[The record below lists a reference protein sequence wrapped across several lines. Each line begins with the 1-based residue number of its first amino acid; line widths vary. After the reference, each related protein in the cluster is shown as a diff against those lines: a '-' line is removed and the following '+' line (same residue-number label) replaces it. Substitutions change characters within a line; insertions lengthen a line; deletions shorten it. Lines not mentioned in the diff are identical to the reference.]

1 MIQFTNVFMT
11 YPSGNKALQNINL
24 SIEKGEMVYISGRSG
39 AGKSTLLKLINL
51 IDRHARGQ
59 IIVNGQNL
67 ERITRKRIPIFR
79 RNIGFIFQNHRLL
92 DDRTIFDNVALPLI
106 IAGSNHQE
114 VKRRVQA
121 ALDKV
126 DLLSKINSYPMEL
139 SGGEQQRIGVA
150 RAVVNRPAILIADE
164 PTGNLDPMLSWE
176 MMKLFEQF
184 NQVGVT
190 VLIASHE
197 LDMIKHM
204 NKKIIILNKGR
215 ILDSNNE
222 NKEYEN
228 KRIECVCKKSSNIY
242 MYVLH

>member
-39 AGKSTLLKLINL
+39 AGKCTLLKLINL

-204 NKKIIILNKGR
+204 NKRIIILNKGR
-215 ILDSNNE
+215 ILNNDNTNE
-222 NKEYEN
+222 
-228 KRIECVCKKSSNIY
+228 
-242 MYVLH
+242 

>member
-1 MIQFTNVFMT
+1 MHYIKYSTVFIMSYFYINIGVKHFTEPDWF
-11 YPSGNKALQNINL
+11 LQIMPPYIPFHL
-24 SIEKGEMVYISGRSG
+24 EMVYISGRSG

-222 NKEYEN
+222 NKELLKN
-228 KRIECVCKKSSNIY
+228 
-242 MYVLH
+242 

>member
-204 NKKIIILNKGR
+204 NKRIIILNKGR

-222 NKEYEN
+222 NKELLKN
-228 KRIECVCKKSSNIY
+228 
-242 MYVLH
+242 

>member
-11 YPSGNKALQNINL
+11 YPSGNKALQDINL
-24 SIEKGEMVYISGRSG
+24 IIEKGEMVYISGRSG

-51 IDRHARGQ
+51 IDRHTRGQ
-59 IIVNGQNL
+59 IIVKGQNL
-67 ERITRKRIPIFR
+67 ERISRKRIPMFR
-79 RNIGFIFQNHRLL
+79 RNVGFIFQNHRLL

-106 IAGSNHQE
+106 ISGSNHQE

-204 NKKIIILNKGR
+204 NKRIIILNKGR
-215 ILDSNNE
+215 ILNNDCLLYTSDAADE
-222 NKEYEN
+222 
-228 KRIECVCKKSSNIY
+228 
-242 MYVLH
+242 

>member
-11 YPSGNKALQNINL
+11 YPSGNKALQDINL
-24 SIEKGEMVYISGRSG
+24 IIEKGEMVYISGRSG

-51 IDRHARGQ
+51 IDRHTRGQ
-59 IIVNGQNL
+59 IIVKGQNL
-67 ERITRKRIPIFR
+67 ERISRKRIPMFR

-204 NKKIIILNKGR
+204 NKRIIVLWIKI
-215 ILDSNNE
+215 E
-222 NKEYEN
+222 
-228 KRIECVCKKSSNIY
+228 
-242 MYVLH
+242 

>member
-1 MIQFTNVFMT
+1 MIQFTNVFMA

-222 NKEYEN
+222 NKELLKN
-228 KRIECVCKKSSNIY
+228 
-242 MYVLH
+242 

>member
-11 YPSGNKALQNINL
+11 YPSGNKALQDINL

-51 IDRHARGQ
+51 IDRHTRGQ
-59 IIVNGQNL
+59 IIIKGQNL
-67 ERITRKRIPIFR
+67 ERISRKRVPMFR
-79 RNIGFIFQNHRLL
+79 RNVGFIFQNHRLL

-106 IAGSNHQE
+106 ISGSNHQE

-222 NKEYEN
+222 NKELLKN
-228 KRIECVCKKSSNIY
+228 
-242 MYVLH
+242 

>member
-11 YPSGNKALQNINL
+11 YPSGNKALQDINL
-24 SIEKGEMVYISGRSG
+24 IIEKGEMVYISGRSG

-51 IDRHARGQ
+51 IDRHTRGQ
-59 IIVNGQNL
+59 IIVKGQNL
-67 ERITRKRIPIFR
+67 ERISRKRIPMFR
-79 RNIGFIFQNHRLL
+79 RNVGFIFQNHRLL

-106 IAGSNHQE
+106 ISGSNHQE

-197 LDMIKHM
+197 IDMIKHM
-204 NKKIIILNKGR
+204 NKRIIILNKGR
-215 ILDSNNE
+215 ILNNDNTNE
-222 NKEYEN
+222 
-228 KRIECVCKKSSNIY
+228 
-242 MYVLH
+242 

>member
-51 IDRHARGQ
+51 IDRHTRGQ
-59 IIVNGQNL
+59 IIVKGQNL
-67 ERITRKRIPIFR
+67 ERISRKRIPMFR
-79 RNIGFIFQNHRLL
+79 RNVGFIFQNHRLL

-106 IAGSNHQE
+106 ISGSNHQE

-204 NKKIIILNKGR
+204 NKRIIVLNKGR
-215 ILDSNNE
+215 ILNSDNANE
-222 NKEYEN
+222 
-228 KRIECVCKKSSNIY
+228 
-242 MYVLH
+242 

>member
-215 ILDSNNE
+215 ILDSDNE
-222 NKEYEN
+222 NKELLKN
-228 KRIECVCKKSSNIY
+228 
-242 MYVLH
+242 

>member
-1 MIQFTNVFMT
+1 M
-11 YPSGNKALQNINL
+11 
-24 SIEKGEMVYISGRSG
+24 
-39 AGKSTLLKLINL
+39 
-51 IDRHARGQ
+51 
-59 IIVNGQNL
+59 
-67 ERITRKRIPIFR
+67 FR
-79 RNIGFIFQNHRLL
+79 RNVGFIFQNHRLL

-106 IAGSNHQE
+106 ISGSNHQE

-222 NKEYEN
+222 NKELLKN
-228 KRIECVCKKSSNIY
+228 
-242 MYVLH
+242 

>member
-67 ERITRKRIPIFR
+67 ERITKKRIPIFR

-222 NKEYEN
+222 NKELLKN
-228 KRIECVCKKSSNIY
+228 
-242 MYVLH
+242 

>member
-1 MIQFTNVFMT
+1 MIQFTNVFMA

-51 IDRHARGQ
+51 IDRHTRGQ

-92 DDRTIFDNVALPLI
+92 DDQTIFDNVALPLI

-204 NKKIIILNKGR
+204 NKKIIILDKGR

-222 NKEYEN
+222 NKELLKN
-228 KRIECVCKKSSNIY
+228 
-242 MYVLH
+242 

>member
-11 YPSGNKALQNINL
+11 YPSGNKALQDINL
-24 SIEKGEMVYISGRSG
+24 IIEKGEMVYISGRSG

-51 IDRHARGQ
+51 IDRHTRGQ
-59 IIVNGQNL
+59 IIVKGQNL
-67 ERITRKRIPIFR
+67 ERISRKRIPMFR
-79 RNIGFIFQNHRLL
+79 RNVGFIFQNHRLL

-106 IAGSNHQE
+106 ISGSNHQE

-190 VLIASHE
+190 VIIASHE

-204 NKKIIILNKGR
+204 NKRIIILNKGR
-215 ILDSNNE
+215 ILNNDNTNE
-222 NKEYEN
+222 
-228 KRIECVCKKSSNIY
+228 
-242 MYVLH
+242 

>member
-11 YPSGNKALQNINL
+11 YPSGNKALQSINL

-215 ILDSNNE
+215 ILDSDNE
-222 NKEYEN
+222 NKELLKN
-228 KRIECVCKKSSNIY
+228 
-242 MYVLH
+242 

>member
-11 YPSGNKALQNINL
+11 YPSGNKALQDINL
-24 SIEKGEMVYISGRSG
+24 IIEKGEMVYISGRSG

-51 IDRHARGQ
+51 IDRHTRGQ
-59 IIVNGQNL
+59 IIVKGQNL
-67 ERITRKRIPIFR
+67 ERISRKRIPMFR
-79 RNIGFIFQNHRLL
+79 RNVGFIFQNHRLL

-106 IAGSNHQE
+106 ISGSNHQE

-204 NKKIIILNKGR
+204 NKRIIILNKGR
-215 ILDSNNE
+215 IINNDNTNE
-222 NKEYEN
+222 
-228 KRIECVCKKSSNIY
+228 
-242 MYVLH
+242 

>member
-1 MIQFTNVFMT
+1 MIQFTNVFMS

-24 SIEKGEMVYISGRSG
+24 YIDKGEMVYVSGRSG

-51 IDRHARGQ
+51 IDRHTRGQ

-67 ERITRKRIPIFR
+67 ERIKNNRVPIFR

-92 DDRTIFDNVALPLI
+92 NDRTIFDNVALPLV
-106 IAGSNHQE
+106 IAGNSHQE
-114 VKRRVQA
+114 IKRRVQA

-126 DLLSKINSYPMEL
+126 DLLSKISSYPMEL

-150 RAVVNRPAILIADE
+150 RAVVNRPAILLADE
-164 PTGNLDPMLSWE
+164 PTGNLDPTLSWE

-197 LDMIKHM
+197 LDMIKNM
-204 NKKIIILNKGR
+204 KKRIVILNKGR
-215 ILDSNNE
+215 ITNGEDLPDELIVNS
-222 NKEYEN
+222 
-228 KRIECVCKKSSNIY
+228 IEREIT
-242 MYVLH
+242 

>member
-106 IAGSNHQE
+106 FAGSNHQE

-204 NKKIIILNKGR
+204 NKRIIILNKGR
-215 ILDSNNE
+215 ILNNHNTNE
-222 NKEYEN
+222 
-228 KRIECVCKKSSNIY
+228 
-242 MYVLH
+242 

>member
-1 MIQFTNVFMT
+1 MIQFTNVFMA

-24 SIEKGEMVYISGRSG
+24 YIDKGEMVYVSGHSG

-51 IDRHARGQ
+51 IDRHTRGQ

-67 ERITRKRIPIFR
+67 ERIKNNRVPIFR

-92 DDRTIFDNVALPLI
+92 NDRTIFDNVALPLV
-106 IAGSNHQE
+106 IAGNSHQE
-114 VKRRVQA
+114 IKRRVQA

-126 DLLSKINSYPMEL
+126 DLLSKISSYPMEL

-150 RAVVNRPAILIADE
+150 RAVVNRPAILLADE
-164 PTGNLDPMLSWE
+164 PTGNLDPTLSWE

-197 LDMIKHM
+197 LDMIKNM
-204 NKKIIILNKGR
+204 KKRIVILNKGR
-215 ILDSNNE
+215 ITNGEDLPDELIVNS
-222 NKEYEN
+222 
-228 KRIECVCKKSSNIY
+228 IEREIT
-242 MYVLH
+242 

>member
-1 MIQFTNVFMT
+1 MIQFTNVFMS

-222 NKEYEN
+222 NKELLKN
-228 KRIECVCKKSSNIY
+228 
-242 MYVLH
+242 

>member
-126 DLLSKINSYPMEL
+126 DLLSKINSYPMDL

-150 RAVVNRPAILIADE
+150 RAVVNRPAIIIADE
-164 PTGNLDPMLSWE
+164 PTG
-176 MMKLFEQF
+176 
-184 NQVGVT
+184 
-190 VLIASHE
+190 
-197 LDMIKHM
+197 
-204 NKKIIILNKGR
+204 
-215 ILDSNNE
+215 
-222 NKEYEN
+222 
-228 KRIECVCKKSSNIY
+228 
-242 MYVLH
+242 

>member
-11 YPSGNKALQNINL
+11 YPSGNKALQGINL
-24 SIEKGEMVYISGRSG
+24 IIEKGEMVYISGRSG

-51 IDRHARGQ
+51 IDRHTRGQ
-59 IIVNGQNL
+59 IIVKGQNL
-67 ERITRKRIPIFR
+67 ERISRKRIPMFR
-79 RNIGFIFQNHRLL
+79 RNVGFIFQNHRLL

-106 IAGSNHQE
+106 ISGSNHQE

-204 NKKIIILNKGR
+204 NKRIIILNKGR
-215 ILDSNNE
+215 ILNNDNTNE
-222 NKEYEN
+222 
-228 KRIECVCKKSSNIY
+228 
-242 MYVLH
+242 

>member
-51 IDRHARGQ
+51 IDRHTRGQ

-222 NKEYEN
+222 NKELLKN
-228 KRIECVCKKSSNIY
+228 
-242 MYVLH
+242 